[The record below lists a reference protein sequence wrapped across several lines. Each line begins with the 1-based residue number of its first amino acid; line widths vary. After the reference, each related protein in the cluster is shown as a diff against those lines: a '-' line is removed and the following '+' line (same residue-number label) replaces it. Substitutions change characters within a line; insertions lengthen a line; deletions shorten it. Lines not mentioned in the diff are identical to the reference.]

1 MVKTVI
7 MLWLNGYGYAILM
20 PPSSSSYDNVS
31 IPMFR
36 NAKEAVLK
44 SIVCLL

>member
-7 MLWLNGYGYAILM
+7 MLWLNGYVTLLM

-31 IPMFR
+31 MPMFR